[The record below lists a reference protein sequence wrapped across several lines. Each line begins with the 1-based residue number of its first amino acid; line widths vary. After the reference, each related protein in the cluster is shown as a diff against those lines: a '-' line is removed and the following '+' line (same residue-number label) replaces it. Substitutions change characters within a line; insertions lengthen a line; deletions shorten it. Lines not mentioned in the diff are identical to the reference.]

1 MPEIV
6 AFGSFPVKP
15 LRKSPHVIAVNTFV
29 IKHQGLQKIS
39 VKKKKKRRMIAAKC
53 FKRSATVFHK
63 AVDDDIFYEI

>member
-39 VKKKKKRRMIAAKC
+39 VLRKKRRMIAAKC